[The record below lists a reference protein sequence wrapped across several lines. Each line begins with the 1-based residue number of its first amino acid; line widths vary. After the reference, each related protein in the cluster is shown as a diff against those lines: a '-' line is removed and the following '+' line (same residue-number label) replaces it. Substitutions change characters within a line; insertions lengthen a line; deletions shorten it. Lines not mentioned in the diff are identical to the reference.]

1 MCWRQTKYHLDYS
14 SNIALLFLL
23 SPEPLQSKKEQKNK
37 QECPHTSSTMIRMM
51 VCVPVMLG
59 NILCMIP
66 DWPIRAQFTIIP
78 TTPIS
83 SIAVCLNKRTIFV
96 QKTIFSLRTWIC
108 DLLFR
113 HARNMG
119 NYIAE
124 NTRRK
129 NIGKFQ
135 HREKSLWMQFL
146 MQRTAGEV
154 VLRMHNCASTPR
166 SDYVFAKNGLTFL
179 PAMSQ
184 SS

>member
-14 SNIALLFLL
+14 S
-23 SPEPLQSKKEQKNK
+23 PGKEQKSK
-37 QECPHTSSTMIRMM
+37 QESPDTSSTMIRMM

-146 MQRTAGEV
+146 MQRTAGGV
-154 VLRMHNCASTPR
+154 VLRMHNCASN
-166 SDYVFAKNGLTFL
+166 AKIWLSFGEKRLNALL